1 MEGAGFEARLLGSGD
16 ASAVRLRVGGMTCGS
31 CSTAME
37 GALRGTDGVHQASV
51 SLLTSTAEVGNTS
64 QVMTATHPALGHSQ

>member
-31 CSTAME
+31 CSTAIE
-37 GALRGTDGVHQASV
+37 GALRGTEGVHQASV
-51 SLLTSTAEVGNTS
+51 SLLTSTAEVGSILCVRT
-64 QVMTATHPALGHSQ
+64 VLH